1 MTKHEP
7 GRQLPNGANDVLR
20 RRTAVCAG
28 YSNLF
33 DALAHKAGLR
43 VWQVT
48 GQAKGV
54 SVRF

>member
-28 YSNLF
+28 YSNLY
-33 DALAHKAGLR
+33 DALAHKAGLD

-48 GQAKGV
+48 GQAKGE